1 MTMAALLRGQ
11 GQSEEAIELFWN
23 VVLLSALSESIDRIA
38 VPVARKVFVDG
49 MMASR
54 DAYVMYLPTEP
65 LGPLLHRRAIGRLAE
80 KGVALHNGSRV
91 TQLLCSDERVTGI
104 VLADG
109 SRRTFDFVVSAVPWR
124 QAYNLLKASL
134 PAKYLGF
141 VDVDTL
147 ESAPI
152 TAVHLAFERPITPL
166 PHAVLPGRLSQW
178 LFAGPAG
185 DGFQTYQVVI
195 SASHALAG
203 MAHEELICRIQAE
216 LAAAFPLA
224 AKMRLLH
231 ARVVTQSHAI
241 FSPLPGME
249 DHRPSQ
255 TTGIAGLALAGDW
268 TATGWPATMESAV
281 RSGYLA
287 AECILRS
294 IGRPKSILA
303 DDLPWDHLARWT
315 LVRSAR
321 FPRWM

>member
-1 MTMAALLRGQ
+1 MA
-11 GQSEEAIELFWN
+11 
-23 VVLLSALSESIDRIA
+23 
-38 VPVARKVFVDG
+38 
-49 MMASR
+49 
-54 DAYVMYLPTEP
+54 
-65 LGPLLHRRAIGRLAE
+65 
-80 KGVALHNGSRV
+80 GV
-91 TQLLCSDERVTGI
+91 

-141 VDVDTL
+141 VDVDAL

-152 TAVHLAFERPITPL
+152 TAVHLAFQRPITPL

-203 MAHEELICRIQAE
+203 MAHEELVTRIQAE

-231 ARVVTQSHAI
+231 ARVVTQPQRPS
-241 FSPLPGME
+241 FRPLPGME

-255 TTGIAGLALAGDW
+255 ATGIAGLVLAGDW

-287 AECILRS
+287 AEAVLQS
-294 IGRPKSILA
+294 AGRPASLLIH
-303 DDLPWDHLARWT
+303 DLLWERPARWT
-315 LVRSAR
+315 LTRSAR
-321 FPRWM
+321 FRR